1 MVGGRGWRLMGG
13 KRAGIYVHSQPPA
26 ANTTCPGDRNREQL
40 FISDDSI
47 VVCWLDT
54 IVPYE
59 MEPRAD
65 GMLEEEE
72 EHSSKKE
79 GDSKGVQNGADVP
92 LDLRTHERTIPTV
105 FDKLTKSSLA
115 SASASAFSY
124 FIATHLSLCAV
135 SSCPRLF
142 PTLLQ
147 SLLVFDNISRKEG

>member
-79 GDSKGVQNGADVP
+79 GTRREYKMEQTSHSTCV
-92 LDLRTHERTIPTV
+92 
-105 FDKLTKSSLA
+105 LTKEQ
-115 SASASAFSY
+115 FQ
-124 FIATHLSLCAV
+124 
-135 SSCPRLF
+135 
-142 PTLLQ
+142 Q
-147 SLLVFDNISRKEG
+147 SLTN